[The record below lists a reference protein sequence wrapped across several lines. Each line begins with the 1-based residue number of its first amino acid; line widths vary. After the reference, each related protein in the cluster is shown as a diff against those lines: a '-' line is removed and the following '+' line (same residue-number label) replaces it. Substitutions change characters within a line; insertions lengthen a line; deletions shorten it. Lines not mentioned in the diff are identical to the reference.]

1 MHVLQ
6 YCGRGVGTVCS
17 HGGWGVGY
25 IGMVFDVDG
34 FEKGVL
40 PRAIT
45 QRYVRFVPRL
55 DLSFQVA

>member
-1 MHVLQ
+1 M
-6 YCGRGVGTVCS
+6 CS